1 MGAVLGHPT
10 LVCMMNWLYEALGK
24 RGRANDLE
32 VISLEMS
39 AVDDVNQLIEQYQLA
54 LGDYVKGNP
63 EPVKKLFSHRED
75 VSLANPFGPPARGW
89 EQVAAT
95 MERAASNLRDGEIVA
110 FENIAKYVT
119 PELAYTVWLER
130 QQAKVSGRE
139 DITPFALRV
148 TMIYRPEEGT
158 WKVVHRHADPIT
170 APQPAETVLED

>member
-1 MGAVLGHPT
+1 MAT
-10 LVCMMNWLYEALGK
+10 
-24 RGRANDLE
+24 
-32 VISLEMS
+32 
-39 AVDDVNQLIEQYQLA
+39 VDDLDQVIDQFQRA
-54 LGDYVKGNP
+54 LNEFLKGYP
-63 EPVKKLFSHRED
+63 EPNKEMFSHRED

-89 EQVAAT
+89 EQVAVT

-170 APQPAETVLED
+170 TPQPAESVIQE

>member
-1 MGAVLGHPT
+1 MPSV
-10 LVCMMNWLYEALGK
+10 E
-24 RGRANDLE
+24 DL
-32 VISLEMS
+32 
-39 AVDDVNQLIEQYQLA
+39 DQLIERFQRA
-54 LGDYVKGNP
+54 LNEFLKGNP
-63 EPVKKLFSHRED
+63 EPSKEMFSHRED

-89 EQVAAT
+89 EQVAVT

-139 DITPFALRV
+139 DISPFALRV
-148 TMIYRPEEGT
+148 TMIYRREEST

-170 APQPAETVLED
+170 TPQPAGSVIQE

>member
-1 MGAVLGHPT
+1 MA
-10 LVCMMNWLYEALGK
+10 
-24 RGRANDLE
+24 
-32 VISLEMS
+32 
-39 AVDDVNQLIEQYQLA
+39 AVDEFEKA
-54 LGDYVKGNP
+54 LRQWPAAVDEFQKGNP
-63 EPVKKLFSHRED
+63 EPNKAMFSHQQD

-119 PELAYTVWLER
+119 PELAYTVWIER

-139 DITPFALRV
+139 DISPFALRV
-148 TMIYRPEEGT
+148 TMIYRPEEST

-170 APQPAETVLED
+170 TAQPAESVIQK

>member
-1 MGAVLGHPT
+1 MPSEEDLNQVI
-10 LVCMMNWLYEALGK
+10 ERFQRAL
-24 RGRANDLE
+24 NEFL
-32 VISLEMS
+32 
-39 AVDDVNQLIEQYQLA
+39 
-54 LGDYVKGNP
+54 KGNP
-63 EPVKKLFSHRED
+63 EPNKEMFSHQQD

-110 FENIAKYVT
+110 IENIAKCVT

-148 TMIYRPEEGT
+148 TMIYRPEDAV
-158 WKVVHRHADPIT
+158 WKVLHRHAAPIT
-170 APQPAETVLED
+170 TPQPAESVNQE